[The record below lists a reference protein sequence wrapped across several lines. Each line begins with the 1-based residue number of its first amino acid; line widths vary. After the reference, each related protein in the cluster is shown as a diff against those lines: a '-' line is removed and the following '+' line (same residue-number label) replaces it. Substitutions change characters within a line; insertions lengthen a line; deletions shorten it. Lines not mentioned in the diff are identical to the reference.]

1 MIYCSGETHMTLI
14 QGKNMSD
21 KKKKKR
27 FTLRLT
33 NDNLNTLQNK
43 TNKTNTSINTLL
55 NELVGR
61 TTTLDGLRKKFV
73 IVGFTDDI
81 VKEAPPDLPKSKVEE
96 IAKRHVKVVKKEF
109 NLSEYE
115 YNLENV
121 VNNFFMI
128 LEQELSWFNFNYSSK
143 NNRVKLIVETE
154 FGQKW
159 ISFLTVYLK
168 EFFLSLKVSVDSEE
182 VVDGVI
188 IFEVSNVQKM

>member
-1 MIYCSGETHMTLI
+1 
-14 QGKNMSD
+14 MSD

-27 FTLRLT
+27 FALRLT